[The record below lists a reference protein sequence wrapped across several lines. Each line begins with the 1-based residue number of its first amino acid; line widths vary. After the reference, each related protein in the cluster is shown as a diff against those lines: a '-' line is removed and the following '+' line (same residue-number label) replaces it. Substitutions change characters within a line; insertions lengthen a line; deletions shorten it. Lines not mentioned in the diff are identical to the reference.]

1 MASATSVEVGDIA
14 PDFTLPGTSNK
25 SYSLSQ
31 FRGQTVV
38 LVFYPGDETLVCTK
52 QLCSYNNDLQQFT
65 KVNAQILAISAQ
77 DIASHESFSAKQ
89 GFKFPLLS
97 DTQKTVANLYSV
109 VGLLGLPRRSVF
121 VVDANG
127 VIKYAHRAVLGVTFR
142 PVSELIEAVAKA

>member
-1 MASATSVEVGDIA
+1 MASLKTVDVGDLA

-38 LVFYPGDETLVCTK
+38 LVFYPGDDTLVCTK
-52 QLCSYNNDLQQFT
+52 QLCAYNNELSQFSN
-65 KVNAQILAISAQ
+65 VNAQILAISAQ
-77 DIASHESFSAKQ
+77 DVASHEAFSAKQ
-89 GFKFPLLS
+89 GYKFPLLS
-97 DTQKTVANLYSV
+97 DTEKTVASLYSV
-109 VGLLGLPRRSVF
+109 VGLFGLPKRSVF

-127 VIKYAHRAVLGVTFR
+127 VIKYAHRSVLGVTYR

>member
-127 VIKYAHRAVLGVTFR
+127 VIKYAHRAVLGITFR

>member
-1 MASATSVEVGDIA
+1 MASLKPVDVGDLA

-38 LVFYPGDETLVCTK
+38 LVFYPGDDTLVCTK
-52 QLCSYNNDLQQFT
+52 QLCAYNNELSQFSN
-65 KVNAQILAISAQ
+65 VNAQILAISAQ
-77 DIASHESFSAKQ
+77 DIASNEAFSAKQ
-89 GFKFPLLS
+89 GYKFPLVS
-97 DTQKTVANLYSV
+97 DTDKTVASLYSV
-109 VGLLGLPRRSVF
+109 MGLLGLPKRSVF

-127 VIKYAHRAVLGVTFR
+127 VIKYAHRSVLGVTYR

>member
-1 MASATSVEVGDIA
+1 MASLKPVDVGDLA

-38 LVFYPGDETLVCTK
+38 LVFYPGDDTLVCTK
-52 QLCSYNNDLQQFT
+52 QLCAYNNELSQFSN
-65 KVNAQILAISAQ
+65 VNAQILAISAQ
-77 DIASHESFSAKQ
+77 DIASHEAFSAKQ
-89 GFKFPLLS
+89 GYKL
-97 DTQKTVANLYSV
+97 
-109 VGLLGLPRRSVF
+109 GLLGLPKRSVF

-127 VIKYAHRAVLGVTFR
+127 VIKYAHRSVLGVTYR

>member
-1 MASATSVEVGDIA
+1 VASLKTVDVGDLA

-38 LVFYPGDETLVCTK
+38 LVFYPGDDTLVCTK
-52 QLCSYNNDLQQFT
+52 QLCAYNNELSQFSN
-65 KVNAQILAISAQ
+65 VNAQILAISAQ
-77 DIASHESFSAKQ
+77 DVASHEAFSAKQ
-89 GFKFPLLS
+89 GYKFPLLS
-97 DTQKTVANLYSV
+97 DTDKTVASIYSV
-109 VGLLGLPRRSVF
+109 VGLLGLPKRSVF

-127 VIKYAHRAVLGVTFR
+127 VIKYAHRSVLGVTYR

>member
-1 MASATSVEVGDIA
+1 VASLKTVDVGDLA

-38 LVFYPGDETLVCTK
+38 LVFYPGDDTLVCTK
-52 QLCSYNNDLQQFT
+52 QLCAYNNELSQFSN
-65 KVNAQILAISAQ
+65 VNAQILAISAQ
-77 DIASHESFSAKQ
+77 DVASHEAFSAKQ
-89 GFKFPLLS
+89 GYKFPLLS
-97 DTQKTVANLYSV
+97 DTEKTVASLYSV
-109 VGLLGLPRRSVF
+109 VGLFCLPKRSVF

-127 VIKYAHRAVLGVTFR
+127 VIKYAHRSVLGVTYR

>member
-1 MASATSVEVGDIA
+1 MASLKTVDVGDLA

-38 LVFYPGDETLVCTK
+38 LVFYPGDDTLVCTK
-52 QLCSYNNDLQQFT
+52 QLCAYNNELSQFSN
-65 KVNAQILAISAQ
+65 VNAQILAISAQ
-77 DIASHESFSAKQ
+77 DVASHEAFSAKQ
-89 GFKFPLLS
+89 GYKFPLLS
-97 DTQKTVANLYSV
+97 DTEKTVASLYSV
-109 VGLLGLPRRSVF
+109 VGLFGLPKRSVF

-127 VIKYAHRAVLGVTFR
+127 VIKYVHRSVLGVTYR

>member
-1 MASATSVEVGDIA
+1 VASQKPVDVGDLA

-38 LVFYPGDETLVCTK
+38 LVFYPGDDTLVCTK
-52 QLCSYNNDLQQFT
+52 QLCAYNNELSQFSN
-65 KVNAQILAISAQ
+65 VNAQILAISAQ
-77 DIASHESFSAKQ
+77 DIASHEAFSAKQ
-89 GFKFPLLS
+89 GYKFPLLS
-97 DTQKTVANLYSV
+97 DTEKTVASLYSV
-109 VGLLGLPRRSVF
+109 VGLFGLPKRSVF

-127 VIKYAHRAVLGVTFR
+127 VIKYAHRSVLGVTYR

>member
-25 SYSLSQ
+25 NYSLSQ

-52 QLCSYNNDLQQFT
+52 QLCSYNNELQQFA

-89 GFKFPLLS
+89 GFKFPLLA

-109 VGLLGLPRRSVF
+109 IGLLGLPRRSVF

-127 VIKYAHRAVLGVTFR
+127 IIKYAHRAVLGVTFR

>member
-1 MASATSVEVGDIA
+1 MASLKTVDVGDLA

-38 LVFYPGDETLVCTK
+38 LVFYPGDDTLVCTK
-52 QLCSYNNDLQQFT
+52 QLCAYNNELSQFSN
-65 KVNAQILAISAQ
+65 VNAQILAISAQ
-77 DIASHESFSAKQ
+77 DVASHEAFSTKQ
-89 GFKFPLLS
+89 GYKFPLLS
-97 DTQKTVANLYSV
+97 DTDKTVASLYSV
-109 VGLLGLPRRSVF
+109 VGLFGLPKRSVF

-127 VIKYAHRAVLGVTFR
+127 VIKYAHRSVLGVTYR